1 MALTNDE
8 VQKINDIYKQL
19 DEKDAQIAALTEQLS
34 KFDIIIEKLEGL
46 AAAVSKPAA
55 KTAKK

>member
-34 KFDIIIEKLEGL
+34 KFDINIL
-46 AAAVSKPAA
+46 
-55 KTAKK
+55 

>member
-19 DEKDAQIAALTEQLS
+19 DQKDAQIAALTEQLG
-34 KFDIIIEKLEGL
+34 KFDVIIEKLEDI
-46 AAAVSKPAA
+46 ADAVSKPGA

>member
-8 VQKINDIYKQL
+8 VQKINDMYKQL
-19 DEKDAQIAALTEQLS
+19 DQKDAQIAALTEQLS

-46 AAAVSKPAA
+46 AATVSKPAA